1 MARQQTLK
9 RGMRIHMMEKQT
21 WEALYALKMLY
32 ELTFLSSFWKC
43 AICAILQVMD
53 TQSNRHDEMG
63 VQPNEILATVTQYP
77 KGVRGDK
84 DLCLGRHCLSSISS
98 TDRFLRICFDPP
110 LQSHLQNCLVYLLFQ
125 ICKRKGMRKI
135 SVPWMA
141 TPPWW
146 LKTSSRGFQF
156 EIEGLDGKATSKT
169 LGFRIC
175 W

>member
-63 VQPNEILATVTQYP
+63 AQPNEILATVTQYP

-84 DLCLGRHCLSSISS
+84 DLSEEH
-98 TDRFLRICFDPP
+98 
-110 LQSHLQNCLVYLLFQ
+110 LLFVF
-125 ICKRKGMRKI
+125 CFLCFPYG
-135 SVPWMA
+135 
-141 TPPWW
+141 
-146 LKTSSRGFQF
+146 LKTRGN
-156 EIEGLDGKATSKT
+156 LA
-169 LGFRIC
+169 
-175 W
+175 